1 MQLKHLVGCRHD
13 WKPVT
18 WQEGFHSALFL
29 VFICQ
34 KKRQRLESN
43 ETQQLKSTPATSSTD
58 PTFSWVSRPPDL
70 CTNPDGTICG
80 MLQPKEG
87 HHGIDLQL
95 VYGSNGKEKYLEAK
109 VIKNKCHGH
118 ISSSL
123 IKLEWAHLGCKESS
137 SKWILSLT
145 YTHLQL
151 VLNIYNM
158 YIYIWVFP

>member
-1 MQLKHLVGCRHD
+1 MIETCYMTGRFPFCIIPSFNMPK
-13 WKPVT
+13 KAST
-18 WQEGFHSALFL
+18 T
-29 VFICQ
+29 Q
-34 KKRQRLESN
+34 KSN

-95 VYGSNGKEKYLEAK
+95 VYGSFSEKGRFGSSNGKEKYLEAK

-118 ISSSL
+118 ISFSL

-145 YTHLQL
+145 YTQLQL
-151 VLNIYNM
+151 GGPFL
-158 YIYIWVFP
+158 